1 MRTTSG
7 IVVFDCFFCFF
18 FKNFIHYSRVIA
30 SFSQDNLWRQVPA
43 KIRDSGELKQKV
55 SVENW
60 TSNLMHQNVK
70 AYFKM
75 LMEDS
80 RRTTVLKVSDDAVIS
95 HNSEAGT
102 LEGFPGSGY
111 W

>member
-1 MRTTSG
+1 M
-7 IVVFDCFFCFF
+7 VFDCLGFF
-18 FKNFIHYSRVIA
+18 FKRQLLYTIHESLLVSA
-30 SFSQDNLWRQVPA
+30 KTTCGAKFLK

-55 SVENW
+55 LVENW

-80 RRTTVLKVSDDAVIS
+80 RRMTVLKVSDDAVVS
-95 HNSEAGT
+95 NNSEAGT